1 MYNMPGK
8 DVRSFF
14 GRRHY
19 TGGPAAAAA
28 KRRMAARKIQRAY
41 RYRKRAV
48 KGRLRRLEMK
58 VANNRQWGTYELNA
72 GNTTL
77 NNGAWH
83 IRELVDPAQWVRK
96 FQATDNIGENQNI
109 QLYSCNIQLFHRP
122 TDSLIPLTMKFVTVY
137 LVKLRRETALQ
148 TLEDTA
154 QMTTASATTGFN
166 DTDNKGELWDTQPI
180 GATFECFPSL
190 NQGCFKIIKK
200 KQFKIQ
206 NIIQN
211 TAATSGTAE
220 EFPDVAVS
228 TPPFTFKQ
236 TNLYMRC
243 YNTLRSGRGD
253 KSWKEMGTGDLE
265 TGDRYYLLTHV
276 GGFGSTETLEDG
288 NTIDQGIRVTWK
300 VRTTQ

>member
-1 MYNMPGK
+1 
-8 DVRSFF
+8 
-14 GRRHY
+14 
-19 TGGPAAAAA
+19 
-28 KRRMAARKIQRAY
+28 MAARKIQRAY